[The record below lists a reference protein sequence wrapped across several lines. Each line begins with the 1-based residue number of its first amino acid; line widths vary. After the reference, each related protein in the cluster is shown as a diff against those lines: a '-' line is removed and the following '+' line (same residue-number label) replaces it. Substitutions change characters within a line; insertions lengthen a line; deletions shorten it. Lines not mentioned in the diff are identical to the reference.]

1 MGFPIRM
8 NPVWVEIVQ
17 LNKAATQWDQDY
29 KEPVGGVHAYDTEI
43 RVKCQ
48 VNLGSKQF
56 YERMR
61 TQRGE
66 AQPSFG
72 HLVFKKEYW
81 DAQGLTIKKGD
92 RIKKIAEHGC
102 DFEITEV
109 RPESPL
115 RCKTLLYY
123 VEFKRRDAR
132 STV

>member
-1 MGFPIRM
+1 MGFPIRY
-8 NPVWVEIVQ
+8 NPVWVEIKQ
-17 LNKAATQWDQDY
+17 LNKSATQWDPDY
-29 KEPVGGVHAYDTEI
+29 KEPIGGQHAYDTTI
-43 RVKCQ
+43 RVKAQ

-61 TQRGE
+61 TERGE
-66 AQPSFG
+66 TTPSSG

-92 RIKKIAEHGC
+92 RITKIAEHAC

-115 RCKTLLYY
+115 RMKTLLYY
-123 VEFKRRDAR
+123 VEFRKRNA
-132 STV
+132 